1 MACEPILVVDNV
13 PVSLKLTRVVLAGAG
28 YDVRTAT
35 DAEQALDMVGSF
47 RPRLILTGIRLP
59 GIDGCKLARE
69 IKSNAATRDT
79 IVVALTACDAKEE
92 ERRALAAGCAGY
104 IVKPFDTRSLVQ
116 KVRAYLGET
125 ESAVTPA
132 PITAASKTST
142 LLTDAATPVLNGEPA
157 AEHAAPVQPQ
167 QHPPA
172 AILQPSRDPIF
183 GKRCALVGV
192 SADTAA
198 DIAQLLEKERAFS
211 LVLSLAEV
219 EASPAL
225 LDSCDLIVLELHSE
239 SQWLKDNLGK
249 LARPVLLLAPAALL
263 REFEAALRTRPHEL
277 LIAPWRI
284 EEVLLRARMAIS
296 RSLSTAVPGGRPRI
310 VVADEDR
317 TTSALLNTVLQNYGM
332 ECREARDGGEA
343 VELIRTFAPDAA
355 ILDVSMPN
363 LDGLQVL
370 SLLKSDPA
378 TAATRV
384 IFLTARQQESD
395 IVKAFA
401 LGAEDYITKPFNPM
415 ELVARLKRI
424 LRREP

>member
-1 MACEPILVVDNV
+1 MACEPILVVDDA
-13 PVSLKLTRVVLAGAG
+13 PVSLKLTRVVLSGAG

-35 DAEQALDMVGSF
+35 DAEQALNLLDSF

-59 GIDGCKLARE
+59 GMDGLNLARQ
-69 IKSNAATRDT
+69 IKSTAATRDT
-79 IVVALTACDAKEE
+79 IVVALTGCTAKADEQ
-92 ERRALAAGCAGY
+92 RALAAGCAGY

-116 KVRAYLGET
+116 KVRAYLGDT
-125 ESAVTPA
+125 EPRRGTSVLARIPNGEAEGGEAGLHSKA
-132 PITAASKTST
+132 PISAQAQQQ
-142 LLTDAATPVLNGEPA
+142 PV
-157 AEHAAPVQPQ
+157 AEIQ
-167 QHPPA
+167 QA
-172 AILQPSRDPIF
+172 SRDPLF
-183 GKRCALVGV
+183 GKRCALVGI
-192 SADTAA
+192 SAEVGSE
-198 DIAQLLEKERAFS
+198 IAQLLERERAFS
-211 LVLSLAEV
+211 LVLSLSEV
-219 EASPAL
+219 EARPGL

-239 SQWLKDNLGK
+239 SQWLKENLAR
-249 LARPVLLLAPAALL
+249 LARPVLVLTSPALVD
-263 REFEAALRTRPHEL
+263 EFEASLRTRPHEL
-277 LIAPWRI
+277 LISPWRTD
-284 EEVLLRARMAIS
+284 EVLLRARMAIS
-296 RSLSTAVPGGRPRI
+296 RSVPAAAPGGRPKI
-310 VVADEDR
+310 VLADEDR

-343 VELIRTFAPDAA
+343 MELIRTFAPDAA

-384 IFLTARQQESD
+384 IFLTARQQETD